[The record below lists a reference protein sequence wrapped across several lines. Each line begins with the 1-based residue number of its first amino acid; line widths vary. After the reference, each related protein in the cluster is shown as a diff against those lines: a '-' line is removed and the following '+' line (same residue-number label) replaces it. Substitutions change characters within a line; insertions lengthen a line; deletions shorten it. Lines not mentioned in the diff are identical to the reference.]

1 MLALTENAATAIRTM
16 VETSDLPDGGLRI
29 ATRRGDNGSQA
40 LEVVVT
46 SAPEPSDQVVEE
58 EDARVFLEEPVA
70 AVLEDK
76 VLDARLED
84 TGVRF
89 YVLSEHP
96 S

>member
-1 MLALTENAATAIRTM
+1 LVL
-16 VETSDLPDGGLRI
+16 
-29 ATRRGDNGSQA
+29 
-40 LEVVVT
+40 T

-58 EDARVFLEEPVA
+58 EDARVFLEAPVA
-70 AVLEDK
+70 AALEDK

-89 YVLSEHP
+89 YVLSESP